1 MAILG
6 IDLGTTNSLISYF
19 TENGPIIIPNAL
31 GSKLTPSVVSID
43 DNGEILVGQV
53 AKERLITHPHCTVAS
68 FKRYMGTNK
77 IFEIGNYKFLPEEL
91 SSFIIRSLKLD
102 AEAYLGESIEEVIIS
117 VPAYFNDVQRKATQR
132 AGQLAGLK
140 VERLI
145 NEPTAAAVAY
155 GLHQKETE
163 SNFLVFDLGGGTFD
177 VSILELFENVM
188 EVRAV
193 SGNNFL
199 GGEDFTELLVNLFVE
214 RHKLNKESLDP
225 KIYVALRKQ
234 AEICKRNLR
243 ENSSVCMSCIIDG
256 QVLEFNITRQNFE
269 IESKSLINKLRYP
282 IERALKD
289 ASINP
294 EELDS
299 IILVGGATRMPLIN
313 SFVSKLF
320 GRIPCCS
327 IDPDEAVALGAGI
340 QAAMKERNAV
350 LREVVLTDVCPYTLG
365 TDIVVRD
372 AAGNYESG
380 HFFPIIERNT
390 VIPASKVERLYT
402 ACDNQEIIQ
411 VGIFQGESRLTANN
425 IKLGELNIDVPR
437 APAGEQ
443 SIDIRYTYDINGIL
457 EVEVTSVET
466 GLKKR
471 IVIEENPGMMSEEE
485 IAQRLKA
492 LENIKIHPRDRLENK
507 LLIARGERL
516 YEEYLGEDRILI
528 DSMLQ
533 NFEYVLRC
541 QNDKEIKRA
550 ADMLKRK
557 LNQIEIYQEF

>member
-19 TENGPIIIPNAL
+19 TENAPIIIPNAL

-53 AKERLITHPHCTVAS
+53 AKERLITHPHCTVAA

-77 IFEIGNYKFLPEEL
+77 TFHIGEHKFLPEEL
-91 SSFIIRSLKLD
+91 SSFIIRSLKMD
-102 AEAYLGESIEEVIIS
+102 AEAYLGEPVEEVIIS
-117 VPAYFNDVQRKATQR
+117 VPAYFNDTQRKATQR
-132 AGQLAGLK
+132 AGRLAGLK

-199 GGEDFTELLVNLFVE
+199 GGEDFTEVLVNLFIE
-214 RHKLNKESLDP
+214 HHKLNKEALDL
-225 KIYVALRKQ
+225 KVYVALRKQ
-234 AEICKRNLR
+234 AEICKKNLK
-243 ENSSVCMSCIIDG
+243 ENNSAFMNCHIDG
-256 QVLEFNITRQNFE
+256 QVLEFNITRQEFE
-269 IESKSLINKLRYP
+269 ASAKPLINKLRSP

-294 EELDS
+294 DELDS
-299 IILVGGATRMPLIN
+299 IILVGGATRMPLIS
-313 SFVSKLF
+313 SFISKLF

-327 IDPDEAVALGAGI
+327 INPDEAVALGAGI
-340 QAAMKERNAV
+340 QAAMKERNSV
-350 LREVVLTDVCPYTLG
+350 LKEVVLTDVCPYTLG
-365 TDIVVRD
+365 TDVVVRD
-372 AAGNYESG
+372 TSGKFESG

-390 VIPASKVERLYT
+390 VIPASKQELLYT
-402 ACDNQEIIQ
+402 IYDNQKSIN
-411 VGIFQGESRLTANN
+411 VGIYQGESRLTENN
-425 IKLGELNIDVPR
+425 IKLGELNIDVPQ
-437 APAGEQ
+437 APAGMEA
-443 SIDIRYTYDINGIL
+443 IAVRYTYDINGIL
-457 EVEVTSVET
+457 EVEVTAVET

-485 IAQRLKA
+485 ITKRLKA
-492 LENIKIHPRDRLENK
+492 LENIKIHPRDRMENK

-516 YEEYLGEDRILI
+516 YEECLGNHRILI
-528 DSMLQ
+528 DNMLQ
-533 NFEYVLRC
+533 DFEY
-541 QNDKEIKRA
+541 I
-550 ADMLKRK
+550 LKRQNNDEIRKAANVLKKK
-557 LNQIEIYQEF
+557 LDQIEKYQEF